1 MDKKEDY
8 TDFEQELNLAKEKI
22 VELESELEKVKQV
35 IVDNDLEDE
44 IEGISLMSDSE
55 RICVKGISQILELV
69 EKGVH
74 QDSDVK
80 NFDIL
85 YKNLRLIRGQEIPKG
100 KKAKAAKSTNVAELI
115 SIVKAG
121 SEK

>member
-8 TDFEQELNLAKEKI
+8 TDFEQELALAKEKI
-22 VELESELEKVKQV
+22 VQLESELQKVKQV
-35 IVDNDLEDE
+35 ILDNDLEDE
-44 IEGISLMSDSE
+44 IEGIELMSESE

-85 YKNLRLIRGQEIPKG
+85 YKNLRLIRGQELPKG
-100 KKAKAAKSTNVAELI
+100 KKGKAAKTDDVAKLLQI
-115 SIVKAG
+115 AKG
-121 SEK
+121 S